1 MKKLLSA
8 LALAAVVAP
17 VWAATQTVTL
27 SVPGMTCSAC
37 PITVKKAISKVD
49 GVSKVD
55 VTFETREAVVTF
67 DDAKTSVQKLT
78 MKDPKTLLRVSIIGT
93 TLVALCCFTPVLVIL
108 LGVVGLSALTGYLD
122 YVLLPAL
129 AIFIGLT
136 IYAIQRKRQADACC
150 TPKFNGVKK

>member
-1 MKKLLSA
+1 
-8 LALAAVVAP
+8 
-17 VWAATQTVTL
+17 
-27 SVPGMTCSAC
+27 
-37 PITVKKAISKVD
+37 
-49 GVSKVD
+49 
-55 VTFETREAVVTF
+55 
-67 DDAKTSVQKLT
+67 

-93 TLVALCCFTPVLVIL
+93 VLVALCCFTPVLVIL

-150 TPKFNGVKK
+150 TQKFNGVKK